1 MRVKL
6 VKVQKKTSVKFCSF
20 FNTPNSYM
28 NNRKML
34 DWLYAMCYSSIVR
47 NEHARYQRKEEP

>member
-1 MRVKL
+1 M
-6 VKVQKKTSVKFCSF
+6 KVQEKSTVKFCSF

>member
-6 VKVQKKTSVKFCSF
+6 VKVQEKTKHKILLIFY
-20 FNTPNSYM
+20 TPNSYM

-34 DWLYAMCYSSIVR
+34 DWLCAMCYSSVVR